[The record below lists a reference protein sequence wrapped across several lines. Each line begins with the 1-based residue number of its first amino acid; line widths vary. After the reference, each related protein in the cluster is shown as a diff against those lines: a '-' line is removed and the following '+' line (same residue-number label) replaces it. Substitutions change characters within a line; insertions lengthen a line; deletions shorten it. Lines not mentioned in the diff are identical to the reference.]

1 MRNRFGHLVFAA
13 LLLACAFLLAFLST
27 RFSVQRDFSYVQR
40 GSLSA
45 QSVDLLKSL
54 QGPVSVVSY
63 ASRGGELRTVIADFV
78 ARYQRVKPDLG
89 LEFVDPDADPA
100 RMRSEG
106 VRIDGELDLRY
117 GDRSERLKVLTE
129 REFSNA
135 LLRLSRTHTRVV
147 AFLIGD
153 GERRADGQANADFG
167 TFSTLLAQQGV
178 QLVPLAL
185 GAQAKVPDNTDL
197 LVIADPQAPLSEGSR
212 QAVLDFVQAGGN
224 LLWLTEPGS
233 SVNMDGLAE
242 ALSVRVLPGV
252 AVDGAGAALGLG
264 DPSFVAITTYP
275 AQSITQGF
283 ELTTLFPQIAALAQ
297 LSPPRWDMQPLLHT
311 TSQSWTELGH
321 IPKAGE
327 AAANIRY
334 DEEGGEIRGPLD
346 LAFALSRLSPTP
358 AKQEQRAAVIG
369 DADFLSN
376 AYLGNGGNREF
387 GQRLFNWL
395 LVDDALIQIPDRGAP
410 DRNLDLSQRDLGLIS
425 FVFLIGLPLALALA
439 GGIIVWRRR
448 RR

>member
-1 MRNRFGHLVFAA
+1 MRGRFNDLVFAA
-13 LLLACAFLLAFLST
+13 LLLAFAFLLAFLST
-27 RFSVQRDFSYVQR
+27 RFSAQHDFSYAQR
-40 GSLSA
+40 GSLST
-45 QSVDLLKSL
+45 QSVDLLKSM
-54 QGPVSVVSY
+54 QGPVTVVSY
-63 ASRGGELRTVIADFV
+63 ASRGGELRTVIGDFA
-78 ARYQRVKPDLG
+78 ARYQRVKPDLT

-106 VRIDGELDLRY
+106 VHIDGELDLRY
-117 GDRSERLKVLTE
+117 RDRSERLKVLTE

-135 LLRLSRTHTRVV
+135 LLRLSRTQTRVV

-167 TFSTLLAQQGV
+167 TFSSLLAQQGV

-185 GAQAKVPDNTDL
+185 GAQAKVPENTDL

-212 QAVLDFVQAGGN
+212 HAVLDFVQTGGN

-233 SVNMDGLAE
+233 GVNLDALAQ

-264 DPSFVAITTYP
+264 DPSFVAVTAYP
-275 AQSITQGF
+275 PQAITQGF
-283 ELTTLFPQIAALAQ
+283 ELTTLFPQTAALGQ
-297 LSPPRWDMQPLLHT
+297 LSPPSWDIKPLLRT
-311 TSQSWTELGH
+311 TAQSWTELGH

-327 AAANIRY
+327 NAENIRY
-334 DEEGGEIRGPLD
+334 DQDDGEIRGPLD

-358 AKQEQRAAVIG
+358 AKRDQRAVVIG

-395 LVDDALIQIPDRGAP
+395 MADDALIQIPDRGAP
-410 DRNLDLSQRDLGLIS
+410 DRNLDLSQQGLGTLS
-425 FVFLIGLPLALALA
+425 FVFLIGLPLALAL
-439 GGIIVWRRR
+439 GGGMIVWRRR